1 MSKVNLK
8 YVFYFLVISLSA
20 YLLVNTL
27 ILNSSNKIEDFSVIR
42 PINVQNS
49 SIRGDIS
56 NTPPASFNYELS
68 AVRLGDEN
76 TSVIVKKGGK
86 EYVVQI
92 NELLENKYKLIQ
104 VDKSVI
110 IFEFQGKKFTINNRF
125 SMNNFFKKSLL
136 VTTLCAFFI
145 VHAQETFILN
155 YEDVDIKKVTQDIA
169 NFSKKTIILDPR
181 VKGKVTIF
189 SNSLLSSDEVWDV
202 YLRTIQVNG
211 FSALNDENF
220 VRIVPENEATR
231 DQNSGESGGEFITR
245 VIELKNRSSVEL
257 LPLIKPIAGRQ
268 ANVSSIA
275 SINSLL
281 IVDRKSNVERITE
294 VVKSLDEDNTASVT
308 IVDLKNLSSVEAVR
322 ILEKLKSQNNPTI
335 NNFAAISFSA
345 SNSVIVS
352 ANSITTNIIKETLQ
366 QLDADAISE
375 GSVAVIYL
383 KYANAEEVA
392 GIVSSIASRFISSES
407 EKPIVTYH
415 APTNSVVVSSDESN
429 IATIKNLISKLDI
442 RRAQVLVEAIVV
454 ELSETAARSLGV
466 ETIFAGAEDGEI
478 PIGITRFQNG
488 TGPDLLGLTG
498 SAIESGDNA
507 NFSNIAANSLL
518 NSQGIIAG
526 IGRIS
531 EDDDSMIAIINAID
545 ADKNSNILTTTS
557 LLAMDNEE
565 ASTVIGQEI
574 PITTGESLGSN
585 NTNPFRTTSREE
597 VGIKLSI
604 KPQIN
609 EGNSVILEIKQEV
622 SGVAGPLTGTTDLIT
637 NKRTIETTVLV
648 DNNQII
654 VLGGLVD
661 EDIQEDI
668 QRVPVLGSI
677 PILGKLF
684 QSSSESKVKKN
695 LMVFLRPKILVDSE
709 SVSQISTEKYNF
721 IKAEQLLKQQSKLI
735 DLTED
740 K

>member
-1 MSKVNLK
+1 
-8 YVFYFLVISLSA
+8 
-20 YLLVNTL
+20 
-27 ILNSSNKIEDFSVIR
+27 
-42 PINVQNS
+42 
-49 SIRGDIS
+49 
-56 NTPPASFNYELS
+56 
-68 AVRLGDEN
+68 
-76 TSVIVKKGGK
+76 
-86 EYVVQI
+86 
-92 NELLENKYKLIQ
+92 
-104 VDKSVI
+104 
-110 IFEFQGKKFTINNRF
+110 
-125 SMNNFFKKSLL
+125 MNNFFKKSLL
-136 VTTLCAFFI
+136 VTTLCAFF
-145 VHAQETFILN
+145 VAHAQETFILN

-294 VVKSLDEDNTASVT
+294 VVESLDEDNTASVT

-335 NNFAAISFSA
+335 NNFVAISFSA

-383 KYANAEEVA
+383 KYADAEEVA

>member
-1 MSKVNLK
+1 M
-8 YVFYFLVISLSA
+8 
-20 YLLVNTL
+20 
-27 ILNSSNKIEDFSVIR
+27 NS
-42 PINVQNS
+42 
-49 SIRGDIS
+49 
-56 NTPPASFNYELS
+56 
-68 AVRLGDEN
+68 
-76 TSVIVKKGGK
+76 
-86 EYVVQI
+86 
-92 NELLENKYKLIQ
+92 
-104 VDKSVI
+104 
-110 IFEFQGKKFTINNRF
+110 
-125 SMNNFFKKSLL
+125 FFKKSLL
-136 VTTLCAFFI
+136 VATLCTFI
-145 VHAQETFILN
+145 VAHAQETFILN

-335 NNFAAISFSA
+335 NNFVAISFSA

-392 GIVSSIASRFISSES
+392 GIVSSIATRFISSES

>member
-1 MSKVNLK
+1 
-8 YVFYFLVISLSA
+8 
-20 YLLVNTL
+20 
-27 ILNSSNKIEDFSVIR
+27 
-42 PINVQNS
+42 
-49 SIRGDIS
+49 
-56 NTPPASFNYELS
+56 
-68 AVRLGDEN
+68 
-76 TSVIVKKGGK
+76 
-86 EYVVQI
+86 
-92 NELLENKYKLIQ
+92 
-104 VDKSVI
+104 
-110 IFEFQGKKFTINNRF
+110 
-125 SMNNFFKKSLL
+125 MNNFFKKSLL
-136 VTTLCAFFI
+136 VTTLCAFF
-145 VHAQETFILN
+145 VVQAQETFILN

-189 SNSLLSSDEVWDV
+189 SNSSLSSDEVWDV

-281 IVDRKSNVERITE
+281 VVDRKSNVERITE
-294 VVKSLDEDNTASVT
+294 VVQSLDEDNTASVT

-335 NNFAAISFSA
+335 NNFVAISFSA

-366 QLDADAISE
+366 QLDDDAISE

-383 KYANAEEVA
+383 KYANAEGVA

-407 EKPIVTYH
+407 EKQIVTYH

-597 VGIKLSI
+597 VGIKLSV

-677 PILGKLF
+677 PVLGKLF

>member
-1 MSKVNLK
+1 M
-8 YVFYFLVISLSA
+8 
-20 YLLVNTL
+20 
-27 ILNSSNKIEDFSVIR
+27 
-42 PINVQNS
+42 
-49 SIRGDIS
+49 
-56 NTPPASFNYELS
+56 
-68 AVRLGDEN
+68 
-76 TSVIVKKGGK
+76 
-86 EYVVQI
+86 
-92 NELLENKYKLIQ
+92 
-104 VDKSVI
+104 
-110 IFEFQGKKFTINNRF
+110 
-125 SMNNFFKKSLL
+125 
-136 VTTLCAFFI
+136 
-145 VHAQETFILN
+145 
-155 YEDVDIKKVTQDIA
+155 
-169 NFSKKTIILDPR
+169 
-181 VKGKVTIF
+181 
-189 SNSLLSSDEVWDV
+189 
-202 YLRTIQVNG
+202 RTIQVNG

-281 IVDRKSNVERITE
+281 VVDRKSNVERITE
-294 VVKSLDEDNTASVT
+294 VVQSLDEDNTASVT

-335 NNFAAISFSA
+335 NNFVAISFSA

-366 QLDADAISE
+366 QLDDDAISE

-597 VGIKLSI
+597 VGIKLSV

-677 PILGKLF
+677 PVLGKLF

-721 IKAEQLLKQQSKLI
+721 IKAEQLLKQQSQLI
-735 DLTED
+735 DLTKD

>member
-1 MSKVNLK
+1 M
-8 YVFYFLVISLSA
+8 
-20 YLLVNTL
+20 
-27 ILNSSNKIEDFSVIR
+27 NS
-42 PINVQNS
+42 
-49 SIRGDIS
+49 
-56 NTPPASFNYELS
+56 
-68 AVRLGDEN
+68 
-76 TSVIVKKGGK
+76 
-86 EYVVQI
+86 
-92 NELLENKYKLIQ
+92 
-104 VDKSVI
+104 
-110 IFEFQGKKFTINNRF
+110 
-125 SMNNFFKKSLL
+125 FFKKSLL
-136 VTTLCAFFI
+136 VTTLCAFF
-145 VHAQETFILN
+145 VVQSQETFILN

-189 SNSLLSSDEVWDV
+189 SNSSLSSDEVWDV

-281 IVDRKSNVERITE
+281 VVDRKSNVERITE
-294 VVKSLDEDNTASVT
+294 VVQSLDEDNTASVT

-335 NNFAAISFSA
+335 NNFVAISFSA

-366 QLDADAISE
+366 QLDDDAISE

-597 VGIKLSI
+597 VGIKLSV

-677 PILGKLF
+677 PVLGKLF

-735 DLTED
+735 DLTKD